1 MKFEIY
7 GLSKET
13 IDQDKWGEKQG
24 MFLGTYDGVQFSSNE
39 YKLEQLEDFDYIHVF
54 INGQLKSHY
63 PKRFNQNIREK
74 LKRDFIREFG
84 ENIQISLL

>member
-7 GLSKET
+7 GLTKET
-13 IDQDKWGEKQG
+13 IDQVKWGEKQG
-24 MFLGTYDGVQFSSNE
+24 IFLGTYDGVQFSSNE
-39 YKLEQLEDFDYIHVF
+39 YKLEQLEDFDYLHVF
-54 INGQLKSHY
+54 INGQMKSHC
-63 PKRFNQNIREK
+63 PKKFNQNIREK